1 MVTLE
6 KNELDEL
13 LKLSIAAARE
23 AQKVIVRHRHTPLD
37 VRRKGEG
44 TLSSTVVTEVDVKS
58 QSVIVETLTPALE
71 KFDIALLS
79 EEQPDDGARLEKRA
93 FFCVDP
99 LDGTLPFIEGKPGY
113 AVSIGLVSK
122 AGDPLLGVI
131 LDPEAGRLYS
141 AIRGGG
147 AFCGS
152 ERISMVMREPDRVLT
167 AVVDRSA
174 IESDQLSEMTQIA
187 NQVFRECGFESVDMF
202 NYGGAAMNAMV
213 ALRRQPGC
221 YFKFPR
227 KGESGGS
234 LWDYGASAC
243 IYREAGAVATDIY
256 GAPLELNRQGST
268 YMNHRGFIYATDAR
282 IGELIQRLCRERGIV

>member
-1 MVTLE
+1 MTLE
-6 KNELDEL
+6 RNELEEL
-13 LKLSIAAARE
+13 LKLAIAAARS
-23 AQKVIVRHRHTPLD
+23 AAAVIGQYRHTSMD

-44 TLSSTVVTEVDVKS
+44 TLSATVVTEVDVKS
-58 QSVIVETLTPALE
+58 QGVIVETLRPALE

-113 AVSIGLVSK
+113 SVSIGLVSK

-131 LDPEAGRLYS
+131 LDPEAERLYS

-152 ERISMVMREPDRVLT
+152 ERISMAMGEPDRVLT
-167 AVVDRSA
+167 AVVDRSS

-187 NQVFRECGFESVDMF
+187 NRVSRELACESVDIF

-243 IYREAGAVATDIY
+243 IYREAGAVATDMS
-256 GAPLELNRQGST
+256 GEPLQLNRPGST

-282 IGELIQRLCRERGIV
+282 IGELIQRLCRERGII